1 MKRALLFVLCV
12 TAASAADKPA
22 GKPPCC
28 REALPAGHYTDRSLY
43 QLDSKWTS
51 DVGREVKLG
60 VLRGRVQVLAMFFA
74 QCEYACPILVNDMQR
89 LEQSLPAAIR
99 GRVEFLLV
107 SFDTERDTPAALR
120 AYREKMQLTPERWTL
135 LRGGADDVREL
146 AALLGV
152 NFQKDARGQFAH
164 SNLITVLNPEG
175 EIIHQQTGLK
185 GDTAATIAALEKT
198 VAEHEKS
205 SAREGQNRVPDKNP

>member
-1 MKRALLFVLCV
+1 MKRLLLVILGC
-12 TAASAADKPA
+12 TLAIASRAADQPA
-22 GKPPCC
+22 VLKPPCC

-74 QCEYACPILVNDMQR
+74 QCEYACPILVHDMQR
-89 LEQSLPAAIR
+89 LEKSLPAALR

-107 SFDTERDTPAALR
+107 SFDTERDTPEALR
-120 AYREKMQLTPERWTL
+120 AYREKMRLGTERWTL
-135 LRGGADDVREL
+135 LRGGTDDVREL

-175 EIIHQQTGLK
+175 EIIFQHAGLK
-185 GDTAATIAALEKT
+185 QDPAPLIPAIEKAARGAQ
-198 VAEHEKS
+198 
-205 SAREGQNRVPDKNP
+205 R

>member
-1 MKRALLFVLCV
+1 ML
-12 TAASAADKPA
+12 
-22 GKPPCC
+22 PPCC

-74 QCEYACPILVNDMQR
+74 QCEYACPILVHDMQR
-89 LEQSLPAAIR
+89 LDKSLPAAIR

-107 SFDTERDTPAALR
+107 SFDTERDTPEALR
-120 AYREKMQLTPERWTL
+120 AYREKMRLGTERWTL
-135 LRGGADDVREL
+135 LRGGTDDVREL

-175 EIIHQQTGLK
+175 EIIFQHAGLK
-185 GDTAATIAALEKT
+185 QDPAPLIPAIEKAARGAQ
-198 VAEHEKS
+198 
-205 SAREGQNRVPDKNP
+205 R

>member
-1 MKRALLFVLCV
+1 MKRLPLLVLGC
-12 TAASAADKPA
+12 TFAIASRAADKPA
-22 GKPPCC
+22 ATKPPCC

-74 QCEYACPILVNDMQR
+74 QCEYACPILVHDMQR

-107 SFDTERDTPAALR
+107 SFDTERDTLQALR
-120 AYREKMQLTPERWTL
+120 AYREKMRLAAERWTL
-135 LRGGADDVREL
+135 LRGSADDVREL

-164 SNLITVLNPEG
+164 SNVITVLNAEG
-175 EIIHQQTGLK
+175 EIIHQQTGLR
-185 GDTAATIAALEKT
+185 GDTAGTLKAIETAAGAAK
-198 VAEHEKS
+198 A
-205 SAREGQNRVPDKNP
+205 AP